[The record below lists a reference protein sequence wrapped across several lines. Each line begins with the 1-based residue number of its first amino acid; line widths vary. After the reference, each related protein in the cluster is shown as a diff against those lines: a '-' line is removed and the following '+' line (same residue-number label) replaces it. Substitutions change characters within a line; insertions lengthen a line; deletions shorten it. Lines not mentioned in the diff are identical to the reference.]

1 MHQADCGAR
10 RCLLGNRTSTEYHSF
25 LDFPS
30 FGILEA
36 GNNFVEPNADTTSVY
51 AILHLSLLDAYGVR
65 SFGSEIKS
73 NKFDFASFALHAF
86 PPTCIKRRG
95 FKTHLL
101 QYEHLF
107 TIQNKSKKINLS
119 KSSLSFFI
127 LLEKSLVNNE

>member
-1 MHQADCGAR
+1 
-10 RCLLGNRTSTEYHSF
+10 
-25 LDFPS
+25 
-30 FGILEA
+30 
-36 GNNFVEPNADTTSVY
+36 
-51 AILHLSLLDAYGVR
+51 
-65 SFGSEIKS
+65 
-73 NKFDFASFALHAF
+73 LHAF